1 MRHDLRPIHTIK
13 SAQVKVISLIVYCC
27 ITNSPKLTGIKQK
40 LSDYAMDSVGK
51 EFGKGTVELACL
63 HSVMSAASAEKPGTA
78 AAGGFTSKMASS
90 FTCLAPG
97 LGCSKLGSLE
107 LLTRAP
113 LCDLSVCL
121 GFLRVWLIGSKREHS
136 KSKGSKRTRW
146 KLSGL
151 F

>member
-1 MRHDLRPIHTIK
+1 
-13 SAQVKVISLIVYCC
+13 
-27 ITNSPKLTGIKQK
+27 
-40 LSDYAMDSVGK
+40 MDSVGK

-63 HSVMSAASAEKPGTA
+63 HSVMSVASAEKAGTA
-78 AAGGFTSKMASS
+78 EAGGFTSKMASS

-97 LGCSKLGSLE
+97 LGCSKSSLG

-113 LCDLSVCL
+113 LYGLSVCL
-121 GFLRVWLIGSKREHS
+121 GFLRVWLIGSNREHS